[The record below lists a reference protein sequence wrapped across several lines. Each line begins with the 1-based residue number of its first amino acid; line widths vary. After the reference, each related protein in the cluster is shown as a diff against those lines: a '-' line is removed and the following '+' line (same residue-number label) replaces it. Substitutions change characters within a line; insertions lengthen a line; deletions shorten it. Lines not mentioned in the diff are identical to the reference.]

1 MTDIPGYETIR
12 WQDNQVIM
20 LDQRRLPE
28 EEVYLICGDYR
39 EVVEAIRTLAIRGAP
54 AIGVAAA
61 MAAALGAINFQET
74 DALAFQRHFHEV
86 CQVIVQARPT
96 AVNLSWALQRLEDLV
111 AQNLAQGVDS
121 LKAMVVAAA
130 QAMLAEDI
138 QINRR
143 MGAHGQT
150 LIQDGDAVL
159 THCNAGGLATGGYGT
174 AVGVIR
180 AAWEAGKRIHVW
192 VDETRPVL
200 QGARL
205 TAWELGKLG
214 IPHTLIPDNAAASLM
229 AKGKV
234 DCIVVGA
241 DRIAANGD
249 VANKIGTY
257 GVAVWAHHHHVPFYV
272 AAPLSTFDFSLGDG
286 SQIPIEERDPLE
298 VTRIKGQCIAPVG
311 CQALNLA
318 FDVTPHTLIAGIIT
332 EYGICRPP
340 LPASVAALQDA
351 ARSCPGV

>member
-1 MTDIPGYETIR
+1 MSDIPGYDTIR
-12 WQDNQVIM
+12 WQDNAVVMI
-20 LDQRRLPE
+20 DQRRLPE
-28 EEVYLICGDYR
+28 EEVYLTCTDYR

-61 MAAALGAINFQET
+61 MAAALGALACSET
-74 DALAFQRHFHEV
+74 DLPAFQRHFQDI
-86 CQVIVQARPT
+86 CQVIAGARPT
-96 AVNLSWALQRLEDLV
+96 AVNLTWAVQRMQALVTASGDLDV
-111 AQNLAQGVDS
+111 PAIKEKL
-121 LKAMVVAAA
+121 VAAA

-138 QINRR
+138 RINRQ
-143 MGAHGQT
+143 MGWHGQT
-150 LIQDGDAVL
+150 LIHDGDAVL

-174 AVGVIR
+174 AIGVIR
-180 AAWEAGKRIHVW
+180 AAWEAGKKIQVW

-229 AKGKV
+229 AKGRV
-234 DCIVVGA
+234 NCIVVGA

-257 GVAVWAHHHHVPFYV
+257 GVAVWAKYHNVPFYV
-272 AAPLSTFDFSLGDG
+272 AAPLSTFDFSLSDG
-286 SQIPIEERDPLE
+286 SQIPIEERDPAE
-298 VTRIKGQCIAPVG
+298 VTRIHGHCIAPAG
-311 CQALNLA
+311 CPALNLA

-332 EYGICRPP
+332 EHGICRPP
-340 LPASVAALQDA
+340 LPAAVAALLDA

>member
-1 MTDIPGYETIR
+1 MTDIPGYDTIR
-12 WQDNQVIM
+12 WQDNRVIM
-20 LDQRRLPE
+20 IDQRRLPE
-28 EEVYLICGDYR
+28 EEVYLTCTDYR

-61 MAAALGAINFQET
+61 MAAALGALACRET
-74 DALAFQRHFHEV
+74 DPVAFQRHFQEI
-86 CQVIVQARPT
+86 CRVIATARPT
-96 AVNLSWALQRLEDLV
+96 AVNLSWAVTRLEQLV
-111 AQNLAQGVDS
+111 AATLDQGVETVKTR
-121 LKAMVVAAA
+121 LVAEA

-138 QINRR
+138 RLNRQ

-150 LIQDGDAVL
+150 LIHDGDAVL

-174 AVGVIR
+174 AIGVIR
-180 AAWEAGKRIHVW
+180 AAWEAGKQIHVW

-214 IPHTLIPDNAAASLM
+214 IPHTLIPDNSAASLM
-229 AKGKV
+229 AKGRV
-234 DCIVVGA
+234 NCIVVGA

-257 GVAVWAHHHHVPFYV
+257 GVAVWAKYHHIPFYV
-272 AAPLSTFDFSLGDG
+272 AAPLSTFDFTLRDG

-298 VTRIKGQCIAPVG
+298 VTQIRGQCIAPAG
-311 CQALNLA
+311 CPALNLA

-332 EYGICRPP
+332 EHGICRPP
-340 LPASVAALQDA
+340 LPAAVAALQEA
-351 ARSCPGV
+351 VRSCPSV

>member
-1 MTDIPGYETIR
+1 MADIPGYDTIR

-20 LDQRRLPE
+20 IDQRRLPE
-28 EEVYLICGDYR
+28 EEVYLTCSDYR

-61 MAAALGAINFQET
+61 MAAALGALACRET
-74 DALAFQRHFHEV
+74 DSRAFQRHFQDI
-86 CQVIVQARPT
+86 CQVIAAARPT
-96 AVNLSWALQRLEDLV
+96 AVNLTWAVARLQDLV
-111 AQNLAQGVDS
+111 AANLDQGVAALQAS
-121 LKAMVVAAA
+121 LVAEA
-130 QAMLAEDI
+130 QAMLEADI
-138 QINRR
+138 RINRR

-150 LIQDGDAVL
+150 LIQDGDAIL

-174 AVGVIR
+174 AIGVIR
-180 AAWEAGKRIHVW
+180 AAWEAGKKIQVW

-229 AKGKV
+229 AKGRV
-234 DCIVVGA
+234 NAIVVGA

-257 GVAVWAHHHHVPFYV
+257 GVAVWAKYHNIPFYV
-272 AAPLSTFDFSLGDG
+272 AAPLSTFDFTLSDG
-286 SQIPIEERDPLE
+286 SQIPIEERDPTE
-298 VTRIKGQCIAPVG
+298 VTQIRGHCIAPAG
-311 CQALNLA
+311 CPALNLA

-340 LPASVAALQDA
+340 LPAAVAALQDA